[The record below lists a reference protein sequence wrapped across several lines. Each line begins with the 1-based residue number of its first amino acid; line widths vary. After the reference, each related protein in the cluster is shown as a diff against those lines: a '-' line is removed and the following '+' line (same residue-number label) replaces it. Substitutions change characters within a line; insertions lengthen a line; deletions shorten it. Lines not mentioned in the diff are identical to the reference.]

1 MDIITK
7 ENRGE
12 KRIYETVKTEHGS
25 ANIRDYMKRRL
36 GFSTSLI
43 AQVKCGGVLL
53 NGDEVHM
60 RATVHD
66 GDILEVRLPAED
78 SEGIE
83 AMEMPLDIIY
93 EDEDIIAVNKP
104 TGMPVHPCRGNK
116 LPTLANG
123 VKWYIGEA
131 MVFRAVNRL
140 DKDTSGI
147 VLIAKNRLA
156 GAKLCREIRE
166 QKLDK
171 IYIALVSGVPNPTEG
186 DIHAPIARECVGG
199 MRRVVREDGKDSLT
213 HYRVL
218 SVDTDG
224 NARCEVRPITGR
236 THQIRVH
243 MAHIGHPLIGDPL
256 YSESGEGYHLHC
268 TELTV
273 THPRDGRRLVLRAPC
288 PF

>member
-1 MDIITK
+1 METEK
-7 ENRGE
+7 NESGG
-12 KRIYETVKTEHGS
+12 KRICETVKTERGT

-53 NGDEVHM
+53 NGEVVHM

-66 GDILEVRLPAED
+66 GDILEIRLPEED
-78 SEGIE
+78 SESIE
-83 AMEMPLDIIY
+83 PIEMPLDIIY
-93 EDEDIIAVNKP
+93 EDDDILAVNKP

-147 VLIAKNRLA
+147 VLIAKNRPA
-156 GAKLCREIRE
+156 GAKLCCEIRE

-171 IYIALVSGVPNPTEG
+171 VYIALVSGVPKPTEG
-186 DIHAPIARECVGG
+186 DINAPIARERDGG
-199 MRRVVREDGKDSLT
+199 MLRVVREDGKDSLT

-218 SVDTDG
+218 SVDECG

-243 MAHIGHPLIGDPL
+243 MAHIGHPLVGDPL
-256 YSESGEGYHLHC
+256 YSGSGEGYHLHC
-268 TELTV
+268 TELAIS
-273 THPRDGRRLVLRAPC
+273 HPRYGRRLVLRAPC
-288 PF
+288 TF